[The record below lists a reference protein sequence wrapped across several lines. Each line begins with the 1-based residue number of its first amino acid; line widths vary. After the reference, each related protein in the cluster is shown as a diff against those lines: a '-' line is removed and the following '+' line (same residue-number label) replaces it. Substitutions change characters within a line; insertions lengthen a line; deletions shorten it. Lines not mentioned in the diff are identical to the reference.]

1 MAITKVTTEVITGG
15 AVTTPKIADNA
26 ITAAK
31 IPDGTI
37 ATGHIAD
44 NAVTAA
50 KIPDNVLTATM
61 LPDNVILAT
70 HIPNATNLTLGT
82 VTAALTGN
90 ASGSAATLA
99 TARTIAMTGDVAW
112 TSASFDGS
120 GNVTAASTIQTDA
133 VDIAM
138 LSATGTASGTTFLC
152 GDNTWKVAGGSD
164 TPWSVVH
171 NFADYYYDM
180 EVQTKPADPA
190 ADHGRFYVKEIDSS
204 NDGVFCLIRKNG
216 AFEETQIV

>member
-90 ASGSAATLA
+90 ASGTAATVT
-99 TARTIAMTGDVAW
+99 TAAQPAITSVGNLTGLTVNGTADVDNLTINAAQGSDGQLLTSTGSGVAW
-112 TSASFDGS
+112 EDAPSS
-120 GNVTAASTIQTDA
+120 GISMGKAIAAAI
-133 VDIAM
+133 
-138 LSATGTASGTTFLC
+138 
-152 GDNTWKVAGGSD
+152 
-164 TPWSVVH
+164 
-171 NFADYYYDM
+171 
-180 EVQTKPADPA
+180 
-190 ADHGRFYVKEIDSS
+190 
-204 NDGVFCLIRKNG
+204 VFG
-216 AFEETQIV
+216 